1 MFTGMVIRARSGA
14 LIADGCDRNVDSCAF
29 SKNMTVGRQALKKPL
44 VRELAMLVA
53 LLFSNAV
60 ALADVTIARVFVT
73 EPVVQTVEIGPGRF
87 VAVPLPG
94 GNPGDRYRVEVELGN
109 QVYRDISAFIVDE
122 ANLQR
127 FQRRERFIGQGKQ
140 RAQTPF
146 AIDHQVTSPGRYFV
160 LLDNSY
166 ALLIK
171 KTVSVTTRMAT
182 EMPPEAAKSMH
193 EGISTLYAG
202 LG

>member
-1 MFTGMVIRARSGA
+1 MVIRARSGA